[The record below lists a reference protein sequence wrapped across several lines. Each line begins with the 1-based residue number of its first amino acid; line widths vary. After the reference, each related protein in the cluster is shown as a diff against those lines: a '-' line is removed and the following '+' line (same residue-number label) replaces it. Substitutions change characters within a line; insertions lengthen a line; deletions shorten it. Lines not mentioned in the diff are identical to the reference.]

1 MFDTCHTLNGGPKCT
16 EVAEKIVSL
25 FGWRQTYNV
34 EKLQRNVPGRA
45 TTRISITRPSPNRE
59 KPPDGKG
66 ADSWVSVHNLQS
78 QGGGILD
85 PDDRLSDVAD
95 DREQILAS
103 FEDGEGA
110 HLHGG
115 GDGASGSSVGT
126 GSPDIFHDGEHKY
139 GPNYPPRTDIEVTGE
154 QIASGVPLLQVRRG
168 SEPTLNQ
175 LPAGPPAAPEH
186 TKRWSA
192 APLILEPPSSGYA
205 SPDWMEDSRE
215 EEEEPGFRRVARD
228 GSNRL
233 SMQFLGADGAGYR
246 WAEAAERAAT
256 ARSHVSTSLP
266 RESRRKEPLG
276 QANNS
281 TSPLPSSADG
291 GELIVIRNEP
301 GPLGIHVIPDYDTLG
316 RERGLL
322 VKGIEP
328 GGRIDRDGRLAI
340 YDRVIEI
347 NGENLINMPF
357 QRLNFRV
364 QELFKL
370 SLTSPE
376 LRLKVIKASGLEGLR
391 KPPPPIYPCFPED
404 KEKVSMVECEQKQST
419 NTKVATVSPT
429 KKVPAISKNLKGL
442 LTANT
447 RKIGRKIE
455 IELVK
460 GPHGLGFS
468 ITTRDNP
475 AGGKC
480 PIYIKNINAV
490 GPAIEDGRLRIGDR
504 LLEVNNAEMTGK
516 SQAEAVALLK
526 SLPLGSKVR
535 IVVSRQED
543 VVDTN
548 LPRIID
554 VEHSN
559 EREVDR
565 STDNSNI
572 DVPPNIPP
580 LPQSHLQALQ
590 NRTPDK
596 GSVAKIISQFQEAV
610 NNNSPLDQMEESM
623 VFPWKH
629 REILT
634 FNIPV
639 HDSEKAGLGI
649 SVKGKTSGSKDLGIF
664 IKGVMFGGAASRDNR
679 LRTNDQL
686 LNVNGI
692 SLLQMSNSDAME
704 TLKNAIPHTEGPV
717 PGHITL
723 TIARK
728 ASSPGSNRNYRN
740 KSSDNLLITSNSASE
755 LYQSQDKS
763 DSVDNSGASGGSTN
777 TVIFNPQG
785 GLGNVSDCKSPSNQL
800 SPMHTWNPVLER
812 LTGNTKQLRNE
823 SYCKAT
829 HDTWT
834 SSMLGNSSF
843 GNLTSTTVNMT
854 NVEPILIED
863 EYGSRVVPHQNQ
875 HAVPENRNDHEP
887 DGKAS
892 LSGSNGD
899 KSTDTSSQTTIQAN
913 DATYASQLSLENPQ
927 GFSRDAFGRQ
937 SMSEKRHATLD
948 AKSTDTYQRS
958 KKMREERRSKDTS
971 LVRVGS
977 VESVISINRSAEHP
991 EYADKLGQLGPSLGM
1006 KKSSSLES
1014 LQTMVQEIQ
1023 MQEEG
1028 DPAYSYR
1035 GPSGALKV
1043 IRGRGCEESFRAA
1056 VVDPNHTSEIGAK
1069 KHWLLDG
1076 PMENEREIDGFNNVR
1091 GAPRQ
1096 SSLNAALDSKIKSSK
1111 KKPGILKGIGSMF
1124 RFGKHRKMEFVNA
1137 EPVQHYHHSNEFDSN
1152 ANPAPSQNP
1161 PENDTQPHHNDNQSQ
1176 GSQSERLQEQLQQ
1189 PPRYSPHQQPP
1200 QANLQQQNAL
1210 QQQQQQ
1216 NVHHQANSHQQP
1228 GVQQQIAH
1236 KHHHQSSHQ
1245 PHSREQQIQR
1255 EAIYQRHGFVHRH
1268 AEQVQVI
1275 PENSVAPPPIKYRQN
1290 SSEHRRNERDLNKLR
1305 MNQQRH
1311 TYYQNDERDAHD
1323 HRQAHQRSDSRD
1335 PQYIE
1340 YGRPGSRS
1348 GITESI
1354 PYTHYVNYKELQ
1366 SHLSRKDPLSE
1377 SQIVQMRLQVQQ
1389 QRLKVEEESRKQHQ
1403 YHSQRQTRTDNQ
1415 LRPVSNYY
1423 EYESVQSVLNSRS
1436 ARPNVSHTPQQQPP
1450 PIYQDAN
1457 SNSLPRNQPVVQG
1470 RHPTGRGSAHRGPFI
1485 TQVTIG
1491 EQNGTKV

>member
-1 MFDTCHTLNGGPKCT
+1 MFDTCQTISATPKCN
-16 EVAEKIVSL
+16 EVAEKLVSL

-45 TTRISITRPSPNRE
+45 TSRISITRPSPTRNSSVSS
-59 KPPDGKG
+59 KG

-85 PDDRLSDVAD
+85 PDDKLNDVAD

-139 GPNYPPRTDIEVTGE
+139 GPNYPRTDIEVTGE
-154 QIASGVPLLQVRRG
+154 QIATGIPVLQVRRG
-168 SEPTLNQ
+168 SEPSLNQ
-175 LPAGPPAAPEH
+175 LPTGPPAPADHP
-186 TKRWSA
+186 KRWSA

-205 SPDWMEDSRE
+205 SPDWMDDSRE
-215 EEEEPGFRRVARD
+215 EEEEPGFKRIARD

-233 SMQFLGADGAGYR
+233 SMQFLGVDSAGYR
-246 WAEAAERAAT
+246 WAEAAERAAAT
-256 ARSHVSTSLP
+256 RNHLTVSHP
-266 RESRRKEPLG
+266 REGLRKEPLG
-276 QANNS
+276 QANVS
-281 TSPLPSSADG
+281 TAPISPAVDG
-291 GELIVIRNEP
+291 EEIIVIRNEP

-316 RERGLL
+316 REKGLL

-340 YDRVIEI
+340 YDRVVEI

-357 QRLNFRV
+357 QRV

-370 SLTSPE
+370 SLTASE
-376 LRLKVIKASGLEGLR
+376 LRLKVIKTSGLEGLR
-391 KPPPPIYPCFPED
+391 KPPPPIYPTYSED
-404 KEKVSMVECEQKQST
+404 KENVNMVECEQKRLFSEST
-419 NTKVATVSPT
+419 NAKVATVSPT
-429 KKVPAISKNLKGL
+429 KKVPVVSKNLKGL

-460 GPHGLGFS
+460 GKSGLGFS

-480 PIYIKNINAV
+480 PIYIKNINAM
-490 GPAIEDGRLRIGDR
+490 GPAIDDGRLKIGDR
-504 LLEVNNAEMTGK
+504 LLEVNNLEMTGK
-516 SQAEAVALLK
+516 TQSEAVALLK
-526 SLPLGSKVR
+526 SLPLGSKVK

-543 VVDTN
+543 VLDNT

-554 VEHSN
+554 VN
-559 EREVDR
+559 LKEVKEEETND
-565 STDNSNI
+565 
-572 DVPPNIPP
+572 DVPPTIPP

-590 NRTPDK
+590 NRTPEK
-596 GSVAKIISQFQEAV
+596 NSVAKIISQFQDAV
-610 NNNSPLDQMEESM
+610 NGNPPEQIDEAM

-649 SVKGKTSGSKDLGIF
+649 SVKGKTSGAKDLGIF
-664 IKGVMFGGAASRDNR
+664 IKGIMYGGAASRDNR
-679 LRTNDQL
+679 LQTNDQL

-692 SLLQMSNSDAME
+692 SLLQQSNSDAME

-723 TIARK
+723 TVARR
-728 ASSPGSNRNYRN
+728 AESPNNSSRKNST
-740 KSSDNLLITSNSASE
+740 DNLLGNSASDSHE
-755 LYQSQDKS
+755 KT
-763 DSVDNSGASGGSTN
+763 DSVNNSGTSGDSAN
-777 TVIFNPQG
+777 TVIFNPRGGISTSSHNSSGSIPSQG
-785 GLGNVSDCKSPSNQL
+785 SADSGNKPLVNGQNQL

-812 LTGNTKQLRNE
+812 LTGNNKFSQQLRNE
-823 SYCKAT
+823 SYYKAT

-834 SSMLGNSSF
+834 SSMLGNNSY
-843 GNLTSTTVNMT
+843 GNLSGATVNIAT
-854 NVEPILIED
+854 AEPILIED
-863 EYGSRVVPHQNQ
+863 EYGSRVITHPNQ
-875 HAVPENRNDHEP
+875 QINVHATNKMQSNHPESRSDREP

-899 KSTDTSSQTTIQAN
+899 KSTDTSSQTTIQCT

-958 KKMREERRSKDTS
+958 KKLREERKMQ
-971 LVRVGS
+971 
-977 VESVISINRSAEHP
+977 EKN
-991 EYADKLGQLGPSLGM
+991 ADKLGQLGPSLGM

-1023 MQEEG
+1023 MQEDR

-1043 IRGRGCEESFRAA
+1043 IRGKGCEESFRAA
-1056 VVDPNHTSEIGAK
+1056 VVDPNHRSEIGAK
-1069 KHWLLDG
+1069 KHWLLEG
-1076 PMENEREIDGFNNVR
+1076 PSENEREIDGFTNTR

-1096 SSLNAALDSKIKSSK
+1096 SSLNAAIDIKNSKSAK

-1124 RFGKHRKMEFVNA
+1124 RFGKHRKLDYQTP
-1137 EPVQHYHHSNEFDSN
+1137 EPVQHYHHSNEFDTN
-1152 ANPAPSQNP
+1152 
-1161 PENDTQPHHNDNQSQ
+1161 
-1176 GSQSERLQEQLQQ
+1176 
-1189 PPRYSPHQQPP
+1189 
-1200 QANLQQQNAL
+1200 ANLQESDSRNQSAQTERQQMPNPNAQTH
-1210 QQQQQQ
+1210 QQQQTQ
-1216 NVHHQANSHQQP
+1216 NPQYLNGSHHSQTSQSHHAHHSNQAPNAPNHNHHPMQNGASHSQSRSSP
-1228 GVQQQIAH
+1228 TAANHANHGAVQAQREHAR
-1236 KHHHQSSHQ
+1236 
-1245 PHSREQQIQR
+1245 REQL
-1255 EAIYQRHGFVHRH
+1255 YPRHGYLHRH

-1275 PENSVAPPPIKYRQN
+1275 PENSVIPPIKYRQN
-1290 SSEHRRNERDLNKLR
+1290 SSEQRRHDRELHKQR
-1305 MNQQRH
+1305 MTQRH
-1311 TYYQNDERDAHD
+1311 TYYQSDDRDAY
-1323 HRQAHQRSDSRD
+1323 DSRQQRID
-1335 PQYIE
+1335 PSNPYVE

-1348 GITESI
+1348 GIIDSV
-1354 PYTHYVNYKELQ
+1354 PFTHYVNYNELQ
-1366 SHLSRKDPLSE
+1366 THISRNKDPLSD

-1423 EYESVQSVLNSRS
+1423 EYESIQSILNGGRS
-1436 ARPNVSHTPQQQPP
+1436 RPNGHPAQYGGAHQP
-1450 PIYQDAN
+1450 DAN
-1457 SNSLPRNQPVVQG
+1457 SNSLPRNQAAQV
-1470 RHPTGRGSAHRGPFI
+1470 RHPSNRGRGPFV

-1491 EQNGTKV
+1491 DHQKSGTKV

>member
-1 MFDTCHTLNGGPKCT
+1 MFDGCQTVTTGPKCN

-34 EKLQRNVPGRA
+34 EKLQRNVPGRS
-45 TTRISITRPSPNRE
+45 TTRISITRPSSDNSI
-59 KPPDGKG
+59 KKG
-66 ADSWVSVHNLQS
+66 SDSWVSVHNLQS
-78 QGGGILD
+78 HGGGILD
-85 PDDRLSDVAD
+85 PDDKLNDVAD

-110 HLHGG
+110 HIHGG

-139 GPNYPPRTDIEVTGE
+139 GPNYPLTDIEVTGE
-154 QIASGVPLLQVRRG
+154 QIANGVPVLQVRRG
-168 SEPTLNQ
+168 SEPSLNQ
-175 LPAGPPAAPEH
+175 LPTGPPVPSEH
-186 TKRWSA
+186 PKRWSA

-205 SPDWMEDSRE
+205 SPDWMDDTRE
-215 EEEEPGFRRVARD
+215 EEEDHGFRKITRD

-246 WAEAAERAAT
+246 WAEAAERAA
-256 ARSHVSTSLP
+256 VSRQHISGSLP

-276 QANNS
+276 QAN
-281 TSPLPSSADG
+281 TTAGTDG
-291 GELIVIRNEP
+291 EEIIVIRNEP
-301 GPLGIHVIPDYDTLG
+301 GPLGIHVIPDYDSLG
-316 RERGLL
+316 REKGLL

-340 YDRVIEI
+340 YDRVVEI
-347 NGENLINMPF
+347 NGENLINVPF
-357 QRLNFRV
+357 QRV
-364 QELFKL
+364 QEIFKL

-376 LRLKVIKASGLEGLR
+376 LRLKVIKTSGLEGLR
-391 KPPPPIYPCFPED
+391 KPPPPVYPAYPDD
-404 KEKVSMVECEQKQST
+404 KENVSMVECEQKQST

-447 RKIGRKIE
+447 RKIGKKIE
-455 IELVK
+455 IELTK
-460 GPHGLGFS
+460 GAHGLGFS

-490 GPAIEDGRLRIGDR
+490 GPAIEDGRLKIGDR
-504 LLEVNNAEMTGK
+504 LLEVNHKEMTGK
-516 SQAEAVALLK
+516 TQSEAVALIK
-526 SLPLGSKVR
+526 SLPLGSKVK

-543 VVDTN
+543 VVVDN
-548 LPRIID
+548 VLPRIID
-554 VEHSN
+554 VDLKEV
-559 EREVDR
+559 REEDAIE
-565 STDNSNI
+565 DI
-572 DVPPNIPP
+572 PPSIPP
-580 LPQSHLQALQ
+580 LPQSHIQALQ
-590 NRTPDK
+590 NRTTPEK
-596 GSVAKIISQFQEAV
+596 GSVAKIISQFQD
-610 NNNSPLDQMEESM
+610 NPSDQIDETM

-649 SVKGKTSGSKDLGIF
+649 SVKGKTSGTKDLGIF

-692 SLLQMSNSDAME
+692 SLLQQTNSDAME

-728 ASSPGSNRNYRN
+728 VESPITGSRKN
-740 KSSDNLLITSNSASE
+740 
-755 LYQSQDKS
+755 
-763 DSVDNSGASGGSTN
+763 SVDNILNTSGGDSQEKSDN
-777 TVIFNPQG
+777 SVNNSGDSADTVIFNPHG
-785 GLGNVSDCKSPSNQL
+785 GMGNISEGKSQINTNGHVSPL

-812 LTGNTKQLRNE
+812 LTGNGKFQQQQLRNE
-823 SYCKAT
+823 SYYKAT
-829 HDTWT
+829 HDTWS
-834 SSMLGNSSF
+834 SSMLGNNSF
-843 GNLTSTTVNMT
+843 GNMSSATVNVAT
-854 NVEPILIED
+854 AEPILIED
-863 EYGSRVVPHQNQ
+863 EYGSRVLPHPQKINV
-875 HAVPENRNDHEP
+875 HVTNKIPENRVDEDTKTN
-887 DGKAS
+887 

-899 KSTDTSSQTTIQAN
+899 RSTDTSSQTTVQCT

-948 AKSTDTYQRS
+948 AKNTDTYQKS
-958 KKMREERRSKDTS
+958 KKLREERKKEKPG

-977 VESVISINRSAEHP
+977 VESVISVNRSSEHP

-1035 GPSGALKV
+1035 GPNGALKV

-1056 VVDPNHTSEIGAK
+1056 VVDPNHRSEIGAK

-1076 PMENEREIDGFNNVR
+1076 PMENEREIDGFTNSR

-1096 SSLNAALDSKIKSSK
+1096 SSLNATIDTKNKSAK
-1111 KKPGILKGIGSMF
+1111 KKQGIFKGIGSMF
-1124 RFGKHRKMEFVNA
+1124 RFGKHRKLDFQPA
-1137 EPVQHYHHSNEFDSN
+1137 EPVQHYHTADFDTAVAVTPQQEPDNKSQSSQSERSQEMTQKPSNT
-1152 ANPAPSQNP
+1152 PNP
-1161 PENDTQPHHNDNQSQ
+1161 PTSHQSQ
-1176 GSQSERLQEQLQQ
+1176 GSYHLSQGSQNTMYQNSHNNSQS
-1189 PPRYSPHQQPP
+1189 SHHSTHHNVQQPP
-1200 QANLQQQNAL
+1200 QNRSSPTANH
-1210 QQQQQQ
+1210 
-1216 NVHHQANSHQQP
+1216 VQQP
-1228 GVQQQIAH
+1228 LGQGQNL
-1236 KHHHQSSHQ
+1236 
-1245 PHSREQQIQR
+1245 REQL
-1255 EAIYQRHGFVHRH
+1255 YQRHGYLHRH

-1275 PENSVAPPPIKYRQN
+1275 PENTVAPSIKYRQN
-1290 SSEHRRNERDLNKLR
+1290 SSEHRHRHERDLHKQR
-1305 MNQQRH
+1305 TTHRH
-1311 TYYQNDERDAHD
+1311 TYYQTEDRDVYD
-1323 HRQAHQRSDSRD
+1323 QRHQQRLEQPINS
-1335 PQYIE
+1335 YVE

-1348 GITESI
+1348 GITDSV
-1354 PYTHYVNYKELQ
+1354 PFTHYVNYNELQ
-1366 SHLSRKDPLSE
+1366 NHISRNKDPLSD

-1423 EYESVQSVLNSRS
+1423 EYESIQSILNSGRS
-1436 ARPNVSHTPQQQPP
+1436 RQNASQTSNHQPSV
-1450 PIYQDAN
+1450 YQPDVN
-1457 SNSLPRNQPVVQG
+1457 SNSLPRNQPIQG
-1470 RHPTGRGSAHRGPFI
+1470 RHPTSGRGRGPFV

-1491 EQNGTKV
+1491 DHHQSGTKV